1 MFTNHYFVNT
11 QTEMAIKINIIIPL
25 LKKNRELTSTR
36 LTSSS
41 LSFQNFL
48 LINMLMQNSY
58 ILDEESCRE

>member
-1 MFTNHYFVNT
+1 MFTNHYFVST

-25 LKKNRELTSTR
+25 LKENRELTSTR

>member
-11 QTEMAIKINIIIPL
+11 QNKMAVKINIIIPL
-25 LKKNRELTSTR
+25 LKENRELTSNR